1 MATKKCMIRVSRDY
15 KLPDYTIGKLYL
27 NDVYFCDTL
36 EDTDRGLKKTMPLEE
51 IRKIKIRGITA
62 IPAGEYVVDMNTV
75 SPKYKDRAA
84 YQFCGGKLPR
94 LVGVPGFDGILIHIG
109 NTPTDTEGCILVGE
123 NKAKGQVLN
132 STATFTK
139 LYGALQGYRDVRI
152 KIE

>member
-1 MATKKCMIRVSRDY
+1 MF
-15 KLPDYTIGKLYL
+15 G
-27 NDVYFCDTL
+27 N
-36 EDTDRGLKKTMPLEE
+36 G
-51 IRKIKIRGITA
+51 
-62 IPAGEYVVDMNTV
+62 
-75 SPKYKDRAA
+75 AA
-84 YQFCGGKLPR
+84 YQFCDGKLPR

-123 NKAKGQVLN
+123 NTCAWHSTSKAKGQVLN